1 MKTMLQLF
9 VKIWFSDFDHQN
21 LTNALSLV
29 SSFTN
34 GSFFFM
40 ENVNPIYLVI
50 FLIFLLIICHCER
63 LSEIKEKK

>member
-1 MKTMLQLF
+1 MKIMLQLF

-21 LTNALSLV
+21 LTIALSLV

-50 FLIFLLIICHCER
+50 FFIFLLIICHCER
-63 LSEIKEKK
+63 LPEIKEKK